1 YLSSRLTVCLGI
13 GGLQLRAW
21 SAGAASCG
29 SRYVHQGCQSLPAT
43 ANSSGLSQ
51 PPCVPPNMGASE
63 GGRNQ
68 RTQPALSRGRLLPCG
83 AVGPSQAQQ
92 NCVLCSLGGAGMRSL
107 FPLPVKDGEKMPT
120 REDYLIRVQ
129 VTARHSTRATQPD
142 RSTASLLLTVM
153 LPE

>member
-43 ANSSGLSQ
+43 ANSSGLTQ
-51 PPCVPPNMGASE
+51 PPCAPPNMGASE

-68 RTQPALSRGRLLPCG
+68 RTQPALSRGTLLPCG
-83 AVGPSQAQQ
+83 AVGPSRAQQ

-107 FPLPVKDGEKMPT
+107 FCRSDPT
-120 REDYLIRVQ
+120 NFRPGVAT
-129 VTARHSTRATQPD
+129 TAR
-142 RSTASLLLTVM
+142 ASQWAFQGLSDNVRTS
-153 LPE
+153 